1 MQTSPTTTTTNVC
14 TTTET
19 VAGCRGKRLQTFA
32 NVCTTTKNS
41 RRLQGQ
47 TFANVCKRC
56 GSRNGRPAWASGPGT
71 ARPRG
76 AWAGLRNGRACGRG
90 PGAAFTAWPDRHP
103 LARTARRAEVRCA
116 RLYMDA
122 CRSGAGGVGL
132 GQAPRACR
140 AAGITWGCEPPPPKP
155 T

>member
-1 MQTSPTTTTTNVC
+1 MFSPLSAVQTLAAATCNYFCCCANVSNNNNN
-14 TTTET
+14 
-19 VAGCRGKRLQTFA
+19 KRLH
-32 NVCTTTKNS
+32 NNRNS

-76 AWAGLRNGRACGRG
+76 AWAGLRYGRACGRG